1 MEEKSFSVSQ
11 IGGYIKQIFDA
22 EELLHDI
29 KVFGEI
35 SEFKISQGNAWFSIK
50 DENATLSCALFGA
63 NYLEFIPKVGE
74 SVIIKGSPSYWVKS
88 GKLAFVAKKIEH
100 LGEGEL
106 YLKFLA
112 LKEKLEKEGLFDS
125 SRKKSVPSNAINIGV
140 ATSQTGAVMHDIIT
154 VATRRNPAV
163 NIFISPCKVQ
173 GQDADLSII
182 ESLKILDNMNLD
194 VIIVGRGGGSKE
206 DLDCFNSEKLA
217 RFIASMKTPTVS
229 AVGHETDFT
238 ICDFVC
244 DKRAP
249 TPSAGAELVVA
260 NVLQYAQDINNKMVR
275 LNNII
280 TGYINDYFDVIETHR
295 RQLNTLLNVK
305 ISEQYSM
312 IKANKELL
320 ISKMKHYY
328 SMLQAKFE
336 GYVNVLDKLNPLKI
350 ISSGYAQVENQNG
363 SVKSISQTQ
372 KDDVLNISL
381 IDGVIITKVL
391 NIEKRGK

>member
-11 IGGYIKQIFDA
+11 IGNYIKQIFDA

-29 KVFGEI
+29 RVFGEI

-63 NYLEFIPKVGE
+63 NYMEFIPKVGE
-74 SVIIKGSPSYWVKS
+74 SVVIKGSPSYWIKS

-106 YLKFLA
+106 YLKFIA
-112 LKEKLEKEGLFDS
+112 LKEKLQKEGLFDA
-125 SRKKSVPSNAINIGV
+125 SRKKDVPSNALNIGV
-140 ATSQTGAVMHDIIT
+140 ATSQTGAVMHDIIN
-154 VATRRNPAV
+154 VATRRNPGV
-163 NIFISPCKVQ
+163 NIFVAPCKVQ

-182 ESLKILDNMNLD
+182 EALKILDKLNLD

-217 RFIASMKTPTVS
+217 YFIASMKTPIIS

-249 TPSAGAELVVA
+249 TPSAAAELIVA
-260 NVLQYAQDINNKMVR
+260 NISQYAQDVKNKKNL
-275 LNNII
+275 LNNMLNNL
-280 TGYINDYFDVIETHR
+280 INDNLKIIEMHR
-295 RQLNTLLNVK
+295 RQLTALVSAK
-305 ISEQYSM
+305 ISENSSLLKTNKGLLMQQIGHYFSM
-312 IKANKELL
+312 K
-320 ISKMKHYY
+320 
-328 SMLQAKFE
+328 QAKFQAYME
-336 GYVNVLDKLNPLKI
+336 VLEKLNPLNI
-350 ISSGYAQVENQNG
+350 ISRGYAKIESEKG
-363 SVKSISQTQ
+363 TIKSITQTQ
-372 KDDVLNISL
+372 KDDILDVNL
-381 IDGVIITKVL
+381 IDGVIKAKVL